1 MLREALVNFDVSP
14 KRVTV
19 NHIKLSTYSF
29 FFTIP
34 SRLVVILPGTDK
46 DGCKV
51 CIHRPGKEDFV
62 WHTTIVNVI
71 SNCNDQIYLKVY
83 IIQLSVIK
91 QKFLDITVQN
101 ESLKTVKFWED
112 INPLVPKDFTFNMRY
127 FPRISPNS
135 LKIPPNF

>member
-1 MLREALVNFDVSP
+1 M
-14 KRVTV
+14 
-19 NHIKLSTYSF
+19 
-29 FFTIP
+29 
-34 SRLVVILPGTDK
+34 
-46 DGCKV
+46 

-83 IIQLSVIK
+83 IIQSSVIK

-112 INPLVPKDFTFNMRY
+112 IKV
-127 FPRISPNS
+127 
-135 LKIPPNF
+135 